1 MKGNNMSK
9 VYKPIDLVST
19 ENDYKAYAIVMGG
32 GKEVIFLKNSQE
44 LKELFEKCSEDELS
58 IYALQS
64 VVRAQKVNDSDDYDD
79 DDDYN
84 DYDDDENSN
93 SGSGDTTT
101 DINKT
106 IDEITQTFN
115 SSLKAIISKIK

>member
-1 MKGNNMSK
+1 MSK

-19 ENDYKAYAIVMGG
+19 ENNYKAYAIVMDG

-64 VVRAQKVNDSDDYDD
+64 VVRAEEINPSDDYNDDDYDD
-79 DDDYN
+79 NTDDDT
-84 DYDDDENSN
+84 DDEQ
-93 SGSGDTTT
+93 DITT

>member
-1 MKGNNMSK
+1 MKGNKMSY

-32 GKEVIFLKNSQE
+32 GKEVIFLRNSQE

-64 VVRAQKVNDSDDYDD
+64 VVRAQKVNDSDDY
-79 DDDYN
+79 N
-84 DYDDDENSN
+84 DYDDDDDDSYTDNEEI
-93 SGSGDTTT
+93 

>member
-1 MKGNNMSK
+1 MKGSNMSK

-19 ENDYKAYAIVMGG
+19 ENNYKAYAIVMAGS
-32 GKEVIFLKNSQE
+32 KEVIFLRNSQE

-64 VVRAQKVNDSDDYDD
+64 VVRAEEINPSDDYNDDDYDD
-79 DDDYN
+79 NTDDDT
-84 DYDDDENSN
+84 DDEQ
-93 SGSGDTTT
+93 DITT

-106 IDEITQTFN
+106 IDEITSAFN

>member
-1 MKGNNMSK
+1 MSY

-19 ENDYKAYAIVMGG
+19 ENDYKAYAIVMDG

-64 VVRAQKVNDSDDYDD
+64 VVRAQKVNDSDDY
-79 DDDYN
+79 N
-84 DYDDDENSN
+84 DYDDDDDDSYTDNEEI
-93 SGSGDTTT
+93 

>member
-1 MKGNNMSK
+1 MSK

-58 IYALQS
+58 IYTLQS
-64 VVRAQKVNDSDDYDD
+64 VVRAEEINPS
-79 DDDYN
+79 DDYN
-84 DYDDDENSN
+84 DDDDTDDEE
-93 SGSGDTTT
+93 DITT
-101 DINKT
+101 DINDV
-106 IDEITQTFN
+106 IDEVTKAFSN
-115 SSLKAIISKIK
+115 SLKEIVSKIK

>member
-19 ENDYKAYAIVMGG
+19 ENNYKAYAIVMGG
-32 GKEVIFLKNSQE
+32 GKEVIFLRNSQE

-64 VVRAQKVNDSDDYDD
+64 VVRAEKVNGSDDYDD
-79 DDDYN
+79 DNDD
-84 DYDDDENSN
+84 S
-93 SGSGDTTT
+93 DT
-101 DINKT
+101 DNEE
-106 IDEITQTFN
+106 IDKVIEAIGEITSTFN
-115 SSLKAIISKIK
+115 NGLKNLLLKLKK

>member
-1 MKGNNMSK
+1 MKGNKMSY

-19 ENDYKAYAIVMGG
+19 ENNYKAYAIVMAG
-32 GKEVIFLKNSQE
+32 GKEVIFLRNSQE

-64 VVRAQKVNDSDDYDD
+64 VVRAQKVNGSDDYDD
-79 DDDYN
+79 D
-84 DYDDDENSN
+84 YDDDDNSYTD
-93 SGSGDTTT
+93 SQGATT

-115 SSLKAIISKIK
+115 SSLKAIVSKIK

>member
-1 MKGNNMSK
+1 MSY
-9 VYKPIDLVST
+9 VYKPIDLVELESNYNAYVVFST
-19 ENDYKAYAIVMGG
+19 VRDGVF
-32 GKEVIFLKNSQE
+32 VKNAKE
-44 LKELFEKCSEDELS
+44 LKQLIQQCDEGDDELL

-64 VVRAQKVNDSDDYDD
+64 VVRAEEINPSDDYNDDDYDD
-79 DDDYN
+79 DDDDN
-84 DYDDDENSN
+84 TDDN
-93 SGSGDTTT
+93 SGDTTT

>member
-1 MKGNNMSK
+1 MSY

-19 ENDYKAYAIVMGG
+19 ENNYKAYAIVIGG

-64 VVRAQKVNDSDDYDD
+64 VVRAEKVNGSDDYDD
-79 DDDYN
+79 DDDN
-84 DYDDDENSN
+84 DSDTDNEVIDEVAEA
-93 SGSGDTTT
+93 
-101 DINKT
+101 

-115 SSLKAIISKIK
+115 SSLKDIILKLKK

>member
-1 MKGNNMSK
+1 MKGNKMSY
-9 VYKPIDLVST
+9 VYKPIDLVELESNYNSYVVFGT
-19 ENDYKAYAIVMGG
+19 ARGG
-32 GKEVIFLKNSQE
+32 VFVKNAKE
-44 LKELFEKCSEDELS
+44 LKQLIQQCDEGDDELL

-64 VVRAQKVNDSDDYDD
+64 VARAEKVNGSD
-79 DDDYN
+79 DDDYDN
-84 DYDDDENSN
+84 DDDDNTHDD
-93 SGSGDTTT
+93 SGDTTT

>member
-1 MKGNNMSK
+1 MSK

-19 ENDYKAYAIVMGG
+19 ENNYKAYAIVMAG
-32 GKEVIFLKNSQE
+32 GKEVIFLRNSQE

-64 VVRAQKVNDSDDYDD
+64 VVRAEEINPS
-79 DDDYN
+79 DDYN
-84 DYDDDENSN
+84 DDDYDNDSDTDNEVIDEVAEA
-93 SGSGDTTT
+93 
-101 DINKT
+101 

-115 SSLKAIISKIK
+115 SSLKDIILKLKK

>member
-1 MKGNNMSK
+1 MSY

-19 ENDYKAYAIVMGG
+19 ENNYKAYAIVIGG

-64 VVRAQKVNDSDDYDD
+64 VVRAQKVNDSDDY
-79 DDDYN
+79 N
-84 DYDDDENSN
+84 DYDDDDDDSYTDNEEI
-93 SGSGDTTT
+93 

-115 SSLKAIISKIK
+115 SSLKDIILKLKK

>member
-1 MKGNNMSK
+1 MSY

-19 ENDYKAYAIVMGG
+19 ENDYKAYAIVIGG

-64 VVRAQKVNDSDDYDD
+64 VVRAQKVNGS
-79 DDDYN
+79 DDYN
-84 DYDDDENSN
+84 DYDDDS
-93 SGSGDTTT
+93 DT
-101 DINKT
+101 DNEK
-106 IDEITQTFN
+106 IDEVIEAIGEITSTFN
-115 SSLKAIISKIK
+115 NGLKNLISKLKK

>member
-1 MKGNNMSK
+1 MSY

-64 VVRAQKVNDSDDYDD
+64 VVRAQKVNGS
-79 DDDYN
+79 DDYN
-84 DYDDDENSN
+84 DYDDDDDDSYTDNE
-93 SGSGDTTT
+93 
-101 DINKT
+101 DINIDKA

>member
-1 MKGNNMSK
+1 MSY

-19 ENDYKAYAIVMGG
+19 ENNYKAYAIVIGG

-64 VVRAQKVNDSDDYDD
+64 VVRAQKVNDSDDY
-79 DDDYN
+79 N
-84 DYDDDENSN
+84 DYDDDDDDSYTDNEEI
-93 SGSGDTTT
+93 

>member
-1 MKGNNMSK
+1 MSK

-19 ENDYKAYAIVMGG
+19 ENNYKAYAIVMAG
-32 GKEVIFLKNSQE
+32 GKEVIFLRNSQE

-64 VVRAQKVNDSDDYDD
+64 VVRAEEINPSDDYNDDDYDD
-79 DDDYN
+79 NTDDD
-84 DYDDDENSN
+84 
-93 SGSGDTTT
+93 SGDTTT

>member
-1 MKGNNMSK
+1 MKGNKMSY

-19 ENDYKAYAIVMGG
+19 ENNYKAYAIVIGG

-64 VVRAQKVNDSDDYDD
+64 VVRAEKVNGSDDYDD
-79 DDDYN
+79 DD
-84 DYDDDENSN
+84 YDDNDSDTDNEQ
-93 SGSGDTTT
+93 DTTT

-106 IDEITQTFN
+106 IDEITSVFN
-115 SSLKAIISKIK
+115 NSLKSIISKIK

>member
-1 MKGNNMSK
+1 MKGNKMSY
-9 VYKPIDLVST
+9 VYKPIDLVELES
-19 ENDYKAYAIVMGG
+19 DYNPYVVFGAARDAVFVKDA
-32 GKEVIFLKNSQE
+32 KE
-44 LKELFEKCSEDELS
+44 LKQLLHQCDEGDDELL

-64 VVRAQKVNDSDDYDD
+64 VARAEKVKGSDDDYDD
-79 DDDYN
+79 DYN
-84 DYDDDENSN
+84 DDENPYTDSQGA
-93 SGSGDTTT
+93 ST

>member
-1 MKGNNMSK
+1 MSY

-19 ENDYKAYAIVMGG
+19 ENDYKAYAIVIGG

-64 VVRAQKVNDSDDYDD
+64 VVRAEKVNGSDDYDD
-79 DDDYN
+79 DDDN
-84 DYDDDENSN
+84 DSDTDNEVIDEVAEA
-93 SGSGDTTT
+93 
-101 DINKT
+101 

-115 SSLKAIISKIK
+115 SSLKDIILKLKK

>member
-1 MKGNNMSK
+1 MKGNKMSK

-58 IYALQS
+58 IYTLQS
-64 VVRAQKVNDSDDYDD
+64 VVRAEEINPS
-79 DDDYN
+79 DDYN
-84 DYDDDENSN
+84 DDDDTDDEE
-93 SGSGDTTT
+93 DITT
-101 DINKT
+101 DINDV
-106 IDEITQTFN
+106 IDEVTKAFSN
-115 SSLKAIISKIK
+115 SLKEIVSKIK

>member
-1 MKGNNMSK
+1 MKGNKMSY

-19 ENDYKAYAIVMGG
+19 ENNYKAYAIVIGG

-64 VVRAQKVNDSDDYDD
+64 VVRAEEINPSDDYNDD
-79 DDDYN
+79 DDDN
-84 DYDDDENSN
+84 DSDTDNEVIDEVAEA
-93 SGSGDTTT
+93 
-101 DINKT
+101 

>member
-1 MKGNNMSK
+1 MSY

-19 ENDYKAYAIVMGG
+19 ENNYKAYAVVIDG

-64 VVRAQKVNDSDDYDD
+64 VVRAQKVNGSDDYDN

-84 DYDDDENSN
+84 DYDDDDNSYTD
-93 SGSGDTTT
+93 SQGTTT

>member
-1 MKGNNMSK
+1 MKGNKMSY

-19 ENDYKAYAIVMGG
+19 ENNYKAYAIVIGG

-64 VVRAQKVNDSDDYDD
+64 VVRAEKVNGSDDYDD
-79 DDDYN
+79 DD
-84 DYDDDENSN
+84 YDDNDSDTDNEVIDEVAEA
-93 SGSGDTTT
+93 
-101 DINKT
+101 
-106 IDEITQTFN
+106 IDEITSAFN
-115 SSLKAIISKIK
+115 NSLKSIISKIK

>member
-1 MKGNNMSK
+1 MSY
-9 VYKPIDLVST
+9 VYKPIDLVELES
-19 ENDYKAYAIVMGG
+19 DYNPYVVFGAARDAV
-32 GKEVIFLKNSQE
+32 FCKNAKE
-44 LKELFEKCSEDELS
+44 LKQLLQQCDEGDDELL

-64 VVRAQKVNDSDDYDD
+64 VVRAQKVNGSDNY
-79 DDDYN
+79 DDYN
-84 DYDDDENSN
+84 DYDNDEDDDSYTDNEEI
-93 SGSGDTTT
+93 